1 MCLSSLFKEI
11 QPFENYK
18 IHRNVLEIHFSH
30 DPKLPGT
37 CMYEHEIS
45 LGDTC
50 QNSGGGGGFDATDIQ
65 SASHTNRH
73 HSDQISRSTWRDGT
87 TENGENFSIE
97 LSV

>member
-37 CMYEHEIS
+37 GMYEHEIS

-50 QNSGGGGGFDATDIQ
+50 WNSLWGGGSDPTDIQ
-65 SASHTNRH
+65 PARLTDTIVIR
-73 HSDQISRSTWRDGT
+73 
-87 TENGENFSIE
+87 
-97 LSV
+97 

>member
-50 QNSGGGGGFDATDIQ
+50 RDSLGVGGGGRSDATDVQ
-65 SASHTNRH
+65 PASQTNRH
-73 HSDQISRSTWRDGT
+73 HSDQISRSALRDGAT
-87 TENGENFSIE
+87 NN
-97 LSV
+97 SVVR

>member
-37 CMYEHEIS
+37 CMYECEIS

-50 QNSGGGGGFDATDIQ
+50 QNFLLEVRKGGGEGSDATAYSQPATLTDTIVI
-65 SASHTNRH
+65 R
-73 HSDQISRSTWRDGT
+73 
-87 TENGENFSIE
+87 
-97 LSV
+97 